1 MTLNH
6 STTEQHS
13 SDLQGKHPTLAMGEL
28 DKIVDLY
35 YLESITSQTV
45 TRKRGGQGSYCFIGT
60 PYRIDLRGTEIAE
73 WVDRLAAQIEREYP
87 TEEDFRVEF
96 EGRSFRGCRDYSS
109 GSSEVALRRMPS
121 NVPALQELD
130 FENKC
135 VRKLLEGTWL
145 NNGGLVV
152 ICGLTG
158 QGKTVVAGSTV
169 RTRLEAWGGRA
180 VTTEDP
186 PELPLE
192 GLWGQGACRQI
203 QVTYGETD
211 SKKNGFAGA
220 LRRAYRKLPA
230 TRPAIMFVGEVRDE
244 ETAAELIKA
253 ALNGMLVICTV
264 HAMDQTAALRRIS
277 SLAEPVLGESTNGLL
292 AQALRLV
299 VHNKL
304 VLNPNKDGW
313 KRGQFSCSIMV
324 SDHESHPV
332 ASTIREG
339 RWQQLGTLLTFQ
351 ATHLRQ
357 AELADLSASDLLT
370 KIGSKAP
377 EYQGMKR

>member
-1 MTLNH
+1 MEQT
-6 STTEQHS
+6 SAEAVRTTSMMAVE
-13 SDLQGKHPTLAMGEL
+13 DI

-35 YLESITSQTV
+35 YLETITSPSV
-45 TRKRGGQGSYCFIGT
+45 TRKQGGQGAYCFVGT
-60 PYRIDLRGTEIAE
+60 PYRCDLRGTEIAE
-73 WVDRLAAQIEREYP
+73 WVDRLAAQIAREYP
-87 TEEDFRVEF
+87 TEEDFRVDF
-96 EGRSFRGCRDYSS
+96 EGRSFRGCRDQST
-109 GSSEVALRRMPS
+109 GSTEVALRRMPS
-121 NVPALQELD
+121 NVPSLTELD

-135 VRKLLEGTWL
+135 IRRLLEGSWL

-158 QGKTVVAGSTV
+158 QGKTVVAGATI

-192 GLWGQGACRQI
+192 GLWGQGACRQL
-203 QVTYGETD
+203 QVSYAD
-211 SKKNGFAGA
+211 ADQNKNGFAGA

-230 TRPAIMFVGEVRDE
+230 TRPAILFVGEVRDE
-244 ETAAELIKA
+244 ETASELIKA

-264 HAMDQTAALRRIS
+264 HAMDQPSALRRIA
-277 SLAEPVLGESTNGLL
+277 SLAEPVMGDSTNGLL
-292 AQALRLV
+292 GQALRLV

-332 ASTIREG
+332 AATIREG

-357 AELADLSASDLLT
+357 AEMADLSASDLLT

-377 EYQGMKR
+377 EYAGMKRS

>member
-1 MTLNH
+1 M
-6 STTEQHS
+6 EQNAIDPS
-13 SDLQGKHPTLAMGEL
+13 NRGTPMGMEDL

-35 YLESITSQTV
+35 YLESITSATV
-45 TRKRGGQGSYCFIGT
+45 TRKRGGQGAYCFIGT
-60 PYRIDLRGTEIAE
+60 PYRIDLRGTEVAE

-96 EGRSFRGCRDYSS
+96 EGRSFRGCRDHSS

-121 NVPALQELD
+121 NVPALQELE

-158 QGKTVVAGSTV
+158 QGKTVVAGSTI

-192 GLWGQGACRQI
+192 GLWGKGACRQI
-203 QVTYGETD
+203 QVSYGD
-211 SKKNGFAGA
+211 QDPNKNGFAGA

-230 TRPAIMFVGEVRDE
+230 TRPAILFVGEVRDE
-244 ETAAELIKA
+244 ETAGELIKA

-264 HAMDQTAALRRIS
+264 HAMDQSAALRRIS
-277 SLAEPVLGESTNGLL
+277 SLAEPALGESTNGLL

-332 ASTIREG
+332 AATIREG

-351 ATHLRQ
+351 STHLRQ

-377 EYQGMKR
+377 EYQGMKRG